1 MGDIVLHGV
10 CVSVLVRDRV
20 VLNVDLFNLI
30 IGTIYIMLISIGLVV
45 DIEAYT
51 WNLIPLQQLA
61 SSPVV

>member
-30 IGTIYIMLISIGLVV
+30 IGTIYIMLISIGLDRKSVV
-45 DIEAYT
+45 
-51 WNLIPLQQLA
+51 
-61 SSPVV
+61 